1 MQLCDTHC
9 HLDDERFVEDFPL
22 MIERAKVAGI
32 TRFII
37 PAAHPSDLLKAQKLA
52 DRKSTRLNSSHQD

>member
-37 PAAHPSDLLKAQKLA
+37 PAAHP
-52 DRKSTRLNSSHQD
+52 DRKSVV